1 MQQKRKQLIAGGAAK
16 TITVGLQVLL
26 IILLYSTITPGHPP
40 SVLVSSE
47 KPFKKDIVY

>member
-1 MQQKRKQLIAGGAAK
+1 MQRKRRQLFAGGAAK
-16 TITVGLQVLL
+16 TIAIDLEVLL

-47 KPFKKDIVY
+47 KPLKMEIVY